1 MVCKEWVDIFC
12 FTHLCSVTLI
22 LKIKVMAISNKISG
36 IFSGFSFT
44 NNIGKM
50 RKALVEYFTDEG
62 IKCEIKDGSVIC
74 EYQDGIYTINFA
86 AGEDYAE
93 CGIVYELADDSYT
106 ALDLAEKTFIADKTN
121 IELENHAV
129 VYAFAESLK
138 FVSTFY
144 FTSSK
149 MMLEL
154 FVKHFDELNETIGLA
169 IDVAKNVM
177 QNDAEEGEEKPKQI
191 GFCVQNDSANESG
204 DKISAKNK

>member
-1 MVCKEWVDIFC
+1 
-12 FTHLCSVTLI
+12 
-22 LKIKVMAISNKISG
+22 MAISNKISG

-50 RKALVEYFTDEG
+50 RKALVEYLTDEG

-93 CGIVYELADDSYT
+93 CGIVYESGDDSYT

-191 GFCVQNDSANESG
+191 GFCVPEQNESVNG
-204 DKISAKNK
+204 NNVAAVAKK